1 MGRLFSSFLVSW
13 NNTCI
18 VAPEVWTCGRVVS
31 FYHLMSLWLLVS
43 GPLLRPLQ
51 PLPVIFFPVILSIYE
66 KLQWESSDFRYHFR
80 DFGVFTSFLTRNAI
94 LRKLLTWLSGFFFF
108 FFFFFCKI
116 EVPLRLTLKILSGL
130 FYFDSGCQCGGS
142 LLALSPG
149 LLTAPYVPA
158 VE

>member
-1 MGRLFSSFLVSW
+1 MRNYSENLQTSDTISVTLAYSLHFLLEMQSCGNFLLDFQVSSS
-13 NNTCI
+13 
-18 VAPEVWTCGRVVS
+18 
-31 FYHLMSLWLLVS
+31 
-43 GPLLRPLQ
+43 
-51 PLPVIFFPVILSIYE
+51 
-66 KLQWESSDFRYHFR
+66 
-80 DFGVFTSFLTRNAI
+80 
-94 LRKLLTWLSGFFFF
+94 F